1 MRLFAKRRPKNMN
14 QKKIVIASLATTLV
28 LSSLTACGS
37 KKPAQSATPETS
49 LYASSTA
56 DIPSAVNDGNEA
68 VSEETTA
75 ESSYESVTEDSVVK
89 KENEDE
95 HLQNTDEEEIREV
108 VAKFNS
114 LNTEKPEE
122 IMDIVDLQVLY
133 YVETGKKAESDQEI
147 IDLFNKEND
156 TEIVS
161 EINSFSNDGYE
172 IIAVKDLSECD
183 DLTVGLVTARTEQE
197 ISDIISDAFGME
209 HSEVAEDEGFDMI
222 PFPLVKDELGIED
235 IKVVTMKMTDTEEDN
250 DYEFNYYV
258 VKRDGKWRVEVLYS
272 LENMMV
278 QVFSSLSSEITVD
291 INAEETPSEDTNVDT
306 VEEKY
311 DSNSET
317 VE

>member
-1 MRLFAKRRPKNMN
+1 MN
-14 QKKIVIASLATTLV
+14 QRKIVTASLAIVLV
-28 LSSLTACGS
+28 LSSLTSCGS
-37 KKPAQSATPETS
+37 KPTQPAPPETTTTAFSATENNS
-49 LYASSTA
+49 VADTA
-56 DIPSAVNDGNEA
+56 TEA
-68 VSEETTA
+68 ISEDTTA
-75 ESSYESVTEDSVVK
+75 ESSSEPVTEEPVDSETSSES
-89 KENEDE
+89 ENAEGDVAQQDSDE
-95 HLQNTDEEEIREV
+95 KEIREV
-108 VAKFNS
+108 VTKFNS
-114 LNTEKPEE
+114 LSTEKPEE

-133 YVETGKKAESDQEI
+133 YVETGKKAENDQEI
-147 IDLFNKEND
+147 IDIFNKEND
-156 TEIVS
+156 TEIVA

-209 HSEVAEDEGFDMI
+209 HSEVVEDEGFDMI
-222 PFPLVKDELGIED
+222 PFPLVKDELSIED
-235 IKVVTMKMTDTEEDN
+235 IKVVTMKMTDTEGDN

-278 QVFSSLSSEITVD
+278 QMFSSLSSEITVD

-306 VEEKY
+306 VEEKP
-311 DSNSET
+311 DNNSET